1 MTVDDF
7 IADLTALGEELSRPQ
22 EILTELGTDIVESM
36 RRQAPVD
43 TGALRNS
50 INYFIN
56 GNQLEFTMLYYGFF
70 QNYGVNGTE
79 QSTANPVPAFG
90 VLEPTSPPYY
100 AFRKRRFGLRPQTF
114 FNMDTITEQI
124 ANTIAEQTADF

>member
-79 QSTANPVPAFG
+79 QSIANPVPAFG

>member
-1 MTVDDF
+1 MTVNDF
-7 IADLTALGEELSRPQ
+7 IADLTALGQELSQPQ
-22 EILTELGTDIVESM
+22 EFLTELGTDIVQSM
-36 RRQAPVD
+36 RANAPSD
-43 TGALRNS
+43 TGALKNS
-50 INYFIN
+50 INYVIN

-79 QSTANPVPAFG
+79 QSTALSVPAFG
-90 VLEPTSPPYY
+90 VLQPSSPPYY

-114 FNMDTITEQI
+114 FNMDQITEQI